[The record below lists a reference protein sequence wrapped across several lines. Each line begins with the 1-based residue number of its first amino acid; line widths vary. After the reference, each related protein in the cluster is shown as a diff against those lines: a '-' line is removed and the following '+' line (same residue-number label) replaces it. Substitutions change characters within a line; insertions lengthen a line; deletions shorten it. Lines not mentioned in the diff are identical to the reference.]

1 MNYITTFFKKNVLAN
16 NVVILFVMTIAGMLL
31 SVFIKGE
38 NIIDLINYHYY
49 LGYSFVSG
57 DTDRYLALG
66 GPNGFLNPILEVPI
80 YLYIT
85 YFNDYPDL
93 IFALQGIWYGVA
105 LFFLFKIITLFVEPK
120 SAKNSLFILL
130 CLILATTRQAIW
142 IQIGTS
148 TNEIPML
155 CLDLCGLY
163 IILRTLKFPER
174 QNFKDF
180 ILAGLIMGIALGLK
194 MTSSHVCI
202 SAGLMLIL
210 CRNSLKISY
219 KNICLFA
226 LAGFI
231 GFILINGFFMYK
243 LWILYGN
250 PFFPF
255 LNNIFKSEYAPP
267 IPFRDTSMIFRF
279 YYPLFPLFFY
289 FIKDPLRSGEITDY
303 FFGFSY
309 AVLAFY
315 ILWAIWKKCTKK
327 TKPDENLI
335 NALAV
340 FLILDWFSG
349 MYMFGILRYFVV
361 YCALTS
367 FFVPYLF
374 FKIYQKYNSKMALSC
389 LFIFLLYALLY
400 NPFFYLGVV
409 FRHNLKQYIA
419 IEKINIPDN
428 ALVKL
433 YGNCTSFLVPFLA
446 QNSTFKA
453 VPYHH
458 LCLGLK
464 VCGFFGKGEDFIEKY
479 KFKEERE
486 KIVNAHT
493 GPVIYFF
500 DTEKMNLPEEI
511 SGEENFNEEKK
522 LIERSFF
529 LKMISIE
536 KYKDMIGF
544 LELKKMNLYKETVE
558 DLKNNYYCRQIK
570 TNIENRIDICVPRE
584 LKRQIL
590 KDDY

>member
-1 MNYITTFFKKNVLAN
+1 MNYITTLFKKNALAN

-38 NIIDLINYHYY
+38 NITDLINYHYY
-49 LGYSFVSG
+49 LGYRFFTG
-57 DTDRYLALG
+57 DTENHLALG

-85 YFNDYPDL
+85 YLNDYPD
-93 IFALQGIWYGVA
+93 IIYALQGIWYGVA
-105 LFFLFKIITLFVEPK
+105 LFFLFKIITLFIEPK
-120 SAKNSLFILL
+120 SVKNSLFILL

-202 SAGLMLIL
+202 SAGIMLIL

-231 GFILINGFFMYK
+231 LINGFFMYK
-243 LWILYGN
+243 LWTLYGN

-267 IPFRDTSMIFRF
+267 IPFRDNHLSFEF
-279 YYPLFPLFFY
+279 YYPLLPYFFY
-289 FIKDPLRSGEITDY
+289 IIRNPMCTDRLMDY

-309 AVLAFY
+309 AVLIFY
-315 ILWAIWKKCTKK
+315 ILLVIWKKYIKK

-340 FLILDWFSG
+340 FLILDWFIG

-374 FKIYQKYNSKMALSC
+374 FKIYKKYNSKMALSC
-389 LFIFLLYALLY
+389 LFILLLYALLY

-409 FRHNLKQYIA
+409 FRYNLKQYIA
-419 IEKINIPDN
+419 IEKINIPEN

-446 QNSTFKA
+446 QNSTFKS
-453 VPYHH
+453 VPYHQ
-458 LCLGLK
+458 LCLSHNF
-464 VCGFFGKGEDFIEKY
+464 CHFFGKGEDFVEKY
-479 KFKEERE
+479 KFREERE

-500 DTEKMNLPEEI
+500 NTEYMDLLNEDYSKDNYD
-511 SGEENFNEEKK
+511 EEKE
-522 LIERSFF
+522 LIERSHF
-529 LKMISIE
+529 LKMIKKERYVDLLRTI
-536 KYKDMIGF
+536 
-544 LELKKMNLYKETVE
+544 ELKKMKLYKETVE
-558 DLKNNYYCRQIK
+558 DLKNNYYCCQIK
-570 TNIENRIDICVPRE
+570 TNIENRIDICVPKE
-584 LKRQIL
+584 LKQQIL